1 VLRIRVVT
9 AVLRAAFRN
18 SILRRVAFAYLLF
31 RAAESGIWI
40 ALLVYAYRHG
50 GVTSGM
56 LMMLVQIVPSV
67 VFSPFLG
74 AMADYVPPSRMLKM
88 SYAAQTVAVA
98 GLTAAVELRAS
109 VVVVFFLGAVSGLV
123 MTTARPSHAALL
135 PAIVRTPE
143 ELTAANVMGGWA
155 DGAANL
161 VGPGLA
167 AVFFA
172 VQGAPLALGVMG
184 ALTLVSLAALL
195 GVGGPAAAV
204 TFHTDADRTRV
215 SSVGARFRSNV
226 GQIVRTPQLEDLLIL
241 HTFYYVVVG
250 ALDLLCVVLALNYLH
265 LGSGGPGLLNAA
277 AGGGGLVAGAIIIFV
292 VGRKRL
298 VGTLTISIAVTLA
311 ALGLV
316 GAGRSEGLV
325 IVLFVVVGMGGGVF
339 DTAGQTLM
347 QRSAPPDS
355 IAGTFAIRE
364 ALANLGLALGA
375 VLVRVAI
382 ALGGLKI
389 SLVAP
394 AVVGLV
400 LAAALG
406 RRLRSI
412 DKAAVVPQVE
422 IQLLRSLALFAA
434 LPMPTIEGLAHRLEP
449 VLVPQGSKIIVEGER
464 GDCYYCVADGEL
476 SVTRDGHLVQR
487 VKRGDGFGEL
497 ALLRDVPRQAT
508 VTADTDSVLYRLE
521 KIDFLQMISSSP
533 QASRLAES
541 VIEGYGDF
549 GRPGWGA
556 NE

>member
-1 VLRIRVVT
+1 
-9 AVLRAAFRN
+9 
-18 SILRRVAFAYLLF
+18 
-31 RAAESGIWI
+31 
-40 ALLVYAYRHG
+40 
-50 GVTSGM
+50 
-56 LMMLVQIVPSV
+56 
-67 VFSPFLG
+67 
-74 AMADYVPPSRMLKM
+74 
-88 SYAAQTVAVA
+88 
-98 GLTAAVELRAS
+98 
-109 VVVVFFLGAVSGLV
+109 

-195 GVGGPAAAV
+195 GVRGPAAAV
-204 TFHTDADRTRV
+204 TLQPDAVERTRRARGPARMRNVLDRTRRIV
-215 SSVGARFRSNV
+215 SSVGSRFRWNV
-226 GQIVRTPQLEDLLIL
+226 RQVVRIRQLGDLLIL

-265 LGSGGPGLLNAA
+265 LSSSGPGLLNAA
-277 AGGGGLVAGAIIIFV
+277 AGGGGLLAGAIIIIL

-298 VGTLTISIAVTLA
+298 VGTLTISIAVTLT

-316 GAGRSEGLV
+316 GSWRSEGFV
-325 IVLFVVVGMGGGVF
+325 VALFVIVGMGGGVF

-382 ALGGLKI
+382 ALGGLQI
-389 SLVAP
+389 SLLAP

-412 DKAAVVPQVE
+412 DNAAVVPQVE
-422 IQLLRSLALFAA
+422 IQLLRSLTLFAA

-449 VLVPQGSKIIVEGER
+449 VLVPRGSRIIVEGER

-476 SVTRDGHLVQR
+476 SVTRDGQLVQR

-508 VTADTDSVLYRLE
+508 VTADTDSLLYRLE
-521 KIDFLQMISSSP
+521 KIDFLQMITSSP
-533 QASRLAES
+533 QASLLAES
-541 VIEGYGDF
+541 VIKGYGDV
-549 GRPGWGA
+549 GRS
-556 NE
+556 E

>member
-1 VLRIRVVT
+1 
-9 AVLRAAFRN
+9 
-18 SILRRVAFAYLLF
+18 
-31 RAAESGIWI
+31 
-40 ALLVYAYRHG
+40 
-50 GVTSGM
+50 M

-67 VFSPFLG
+67 VLSPFLG
-74 AMADYVPPSRMLKM
+74 AIADYVPPSRMLKI
-88 SYAAQTVAVA
+88 SYAAQTAAIA
-98 GLTAAVELRAS
+98 GLTATVELRAP
-109 VVVVFFLGAVSGLV
+109 VVVVFFLAAVSGLA

-143 ELTAANVMGGWA
+143 ELTAANVMGGWS

-167 AVFFA
+167 ALLFA

-184 ALTLVSLAALL
+184 ALTLVSLVALL
-195 GVGGPAAAV
+195 GLKGPAAAV
-204 TFHTDADRTRV
+204 TFQPTEVGALRPRRGPEMAPDEFARTRRIV
-215 SSVGARFRSNV
+215 SSVGSRFRSNV
-226 GQIVRTPQLEDLLIL
+226 SQILHTPQLEDLLIL

-250 ALDLLCVVLALNYLH
+250 ALDLLCVVVALNYLH

-277 AGGGGLVAGAIIIFV
+277 AGAGGLLAGVIIIFL

-298 VGTLTISIAVTLA
+298 VGTLTISIAVTLS

-316 GAGRSEGLV
+316 GAWRSEGLV
-325 IVLFVVVGMGGGVF
+325 LAMFVIVGIGGGVF
-339 DTAGQTLM
+339 DTAGQTLT
-347 QRSAPPDS
+347 QRSAAPDS

-389 SLVAP
+389 SLLAP
-394 AVVGLV
+394 AAVGLL
-400 LAAALG
+400 LAAVLG

-412 DKAAVVPQVE
+412 DSAAVVPQVE
-422 IQLLRSLALFAA
+422 IQLLRSLTLFAA

-449 VLVPQGSKIIVEGER
+449 VLITRGSRIIVEGER

-476 SVTRDGHLVQR
+476 SITRDGQLLQR

-508 VTADTDSVLYRLE
+508 VTADTDSLLYRLE
-521 KIDFLQMISSSP
+521 KIDFLQMITSSP
-533 QASRLAES
+533 QASLLAES
-541 VIEGYGDF
+541 VIKGYGDV
-549 GRPGWGA
+549 GRS
-556 NE
+556 E